1 MIPKII
7 IEPSLD
13 DIKCKSMCCISVK
26 KVYKIA
32 KQKTVTLKQNA
43 NSFVRKYSPF

>member
-1 MIPKII
+1 MIPKIV

-26 KVYKIA
+26 KVYTIV
-32 KQKTVTLKQNA
+32 KQKTTSFKQSA
-43 NSFVRKYSPF
+43 NGLVRKYSPF

>member
-1 MIPKII
+1 MIPKVV

-26 KVYKIA
+26 KVYKIV
-32 KQKTVTLKQNA
+32 KQKTTSFKQTT

>member
-1 MIPKII
+1 MIPKIV

-13 DIKCKSMCCISVK
+13 DIKCKSMCCISMK
-26 KVYKIA
+26 KVYKIV
-32 KQKTVTLKQNA
+32 KQKTSSSKQNT